1 MAPAAGRGRGRGR
14 ARGRGRGR
22 GRGRAAKTPPP
33 PAAEPAPEEA
43 PDAAQQEQEQEHEQE
58 QEQEQLT
65 HTQDA
70 AASASASAFAGRE
83 TIEISDSPDASPQP
97 SSPDISSSTTVHQH
111 IKDEEPSSITL
122 LHNKPHELLSE
133 ADMPSASAS
142 ATNNDEQQQQ
152 EKMEVEAGEPHDTP
166 AEEQEEEAVPTQ
178 EEQEAATDAD
188 KQTVQNEA
196 AQPQV
201 IIEQEGEKA
210 DDDDDVAVKT
220 DVPAH
225 TPGADTQNEQHT
237 HAINPLHQG
246 QMLAATHDDNSENKH
261 PFHQQQMDAEQ
272 EEEDPEE
279 VIFDDSVSV
288 GEGQAASEI
297 KQGEDDDGQA
307 AAESKQEEHRARAAE
322 AAAEVKQQEDE
333 RKVMSD
339 MANNRQRKKELEIFV
354 GGLDREAVE
363 EDIRK
368 VFAHVGDVVE
378 VRLHKDL
385 STNKNK
391 GFAFVRFANKH
402 QVARALAE
410 VKNPMIHGKRCGVAA
425 SEDNDTLFLGNI
437 CNTWTKE
444 AIKKRLLDYGVEGVQ
459 SLTLVPDTQ
468 NEGQS
473 RGFAFLEF
481 SCHADAMLAFKRL
494 QQPDAL
500 FGHPERT
507 AKVAFAEPIKE
518 ADAQV
523 MAQVKSVFIDGL
535 PPYWDEERVKN
546 RFRAY
551 GLIERVVLARNMP
564 SAKRNDFGFVNFSTH
579 EEALACIEA
588 TNNTELGDD
597 GKAKLKVRVRLSN
610 PLPKSQAV
618 KGEMSGGFR
627 IGHPGSGF
635 NRPGRGFNRG
645 RAAPR
650 REGFYGDR
658 GFNTHT
664 PGRGG
669 RFNSAYSNNSFE
681 ASPSDFRARQAPPA
695 FRGGRW
701 EPSSGRQHDFFD
713 RGHGRGY
720 HHPPRGPTFEPEGD
734 FGRPFGENP
743 YLYEDVRHGAKRPYS
758 HMEPG
763 PPGYFEHGPPRV
775 RPRFDHY
782 EQPPFPGG
790 NRFGHYDQP
799 PFPGGDRH
807 RDSFGTRGGYS
818 RDHYGPGPG
827 HPPPPAHAHAHAPPP
842 APAQYGRGAFR
853 PHHRGGGHSGGGYYH
868 H

>member
-1 MAPAAGRGRGRGR
+1 MMMQ
-14 ARGRGRGR
+14 
-22 GRGRAAKTPPP
+22 K
-33 PAAEPAPEEA
+33 
-43 PDAAQQEQEQEHEQE
+43 
-58 QEQEQLT
+58 
-65 HTQDA
+65 
-70 AASASASAFAGRE
+70 
-83 TIEISDSPDASPQP
+83 IS
-97 SSPDISSSTTVHQH
+97 T
-111 IKDEEPSSITL
+111 
-122 LHNKPHELLSE
+122 
-133 ADMPSASAS
+133 
-142 ATNNDEQQQQ
+142 
-152 EKMEVEAGEPHDTP
+152 
-166 AEEQEEEAVPTQ
+166 
-178 EEQEAATDAD
+178 
-188 KQTVQNEA
+188 
-196 AQPQV
+196 
-201 IIEQEGEKA
+201 
-210 DDDDDVAVKT
+210 
-220 DVPAH
+220 
-225 TPGADTQNEQHT
+225 
-237 HAINPLHQG
+237 LHQG
-246 QMLAATHDDNSENKH
+246 E
-261 PFHQQQMDAEQ
+261 MDAEREEEEEEEE

-279 VIFDDSVSV
+279 VIFEDSVSV
-288 GEGQAASEI
+288 GDGQAATED
-297 KQGEDDDGQA
+297 KQGDDPAARATEDDDGQA
-307 AAESKQEEHRARAAE
+307 AAESKQEEHRARAME
-322 AAAEVKQQEDE
+322 EDVQAAGEIKQQEDE

-339 MANNRQRKKELEIFV
+339 MAKNRQRKKELEIFV

-368 VFAHVGDVVE
+368 VFAQVGDVVE
-378 VRLHKDL
+378 VRLHKDP

-391 GFAFVRFANKH
+391 GFAFVRFANKQ

-518 ADAQV
+518 ADAEV

-551 GLIERVVLARNMP
+551 GVIERVVLARNMS

-635 NRPGRGFNRG
+635 NRPGRGFNRD

-650 REGFYGDR
+650 REGFHGDR
-658 GFNTHT
+658 GFNNHT
-664 PGRGG
+664 PGRGA

-701 EPSSGRQHDFFD
+701 EPSSGRHDFFD
-713 RGHGRGY
+713 RGQGRGY

-743 YLYEDVRHGAKRPYS
+743 YLYEDVRHSAKRPYS

-818 RDHYGPGPG
+818 RDHYGPGSGPG
-827 HPPPPAHAHAHAPPP
+827 HAPPPAHAHAPPPAHAHAHAH

-853 PHHRGGGHSGGGYYH
+853 PHQRGGHSGGGYYH

>member
-1 MAPAAGRGRGRGR
+1 M
-14 ARGRGRGR
+14 
-22 GRGRAAKTPPP
+22 PPP
-33 PAAEPAPEEA
+33 LPLPLPLLLRGGRRLRSLTRQRHPLNTAP
-43 PDAAQQEQEQEHEQE
+43 PRQ
-58 QEQEQLT
+58 T
-65 HTQDA
+65 YI
-70 AASASASAFAGRE
+70 G
-83 TIEISDSPDASPQP
+83 
-97 SSPDISSSTTVHQH
+97 STTVHQH
-111 IKDEEPSSITL
+111 IKEEEPTSITVDE
-122 LHNKPHELLSE
+122 PSE
-133 ADMPSASAS
+133 ADVPSP
-142 ATNNDEQQQQ
+142 TNDDEQQQ
-152 EKMEVEAGEPHDTP
+152 KMEVEAGEPHDMLLSV
-166 AEEQEEEAVPTQ
+166 EQEEAQGNNNQEDAGPDANKQAVQSKEAEV
-178 EEQEAATDAD
+178 
-188 KQTVQNEA
+188 
-196 AQPQV
+196 
-201 IIEQEGEKA
+201 IEQEGGKA
-210 DDDDDVAVKT
+210 DDDDVAVKT
-220 DVPAH
+220 AATHDA
-225 TPGADTQNEQHT
+225 QNKQDSQP
-237 HAINPLHQG
+237 NPLHQG

-261 PFHQQQMDAEQ
+261 PLHQQQMDAQQEEE
-272 EEEDPEE
+272 EEEDPQE

-297 KQGEDDDGQA
+297 KQGDDLAKATEDDDDGQA
-307 AAESKQEEHRARAAE
+307 AAESKQEEHRARASE
-322 AAAEVKQQEDE
+322 EHGQAAGEVKQQEDE

-339 MANNRQRKKELEIFV
+339 MAKNRQRKKELEIFV

-368 VFAHVGDVVE
+368 VFAHVGHVVE

-410 VKNPMIHGKRCGVAA
+410 VKNPMIHGKRCAIAA

-518 ADAQV
+518 ADAEV

-546 RFRAY
+546 RFKAY
-551 GLIERVVLARNMP
+551 GLIERVVLARNMS

-588 TNNTELGDD
+588 TNNTELGDV

-650 REGFYGDR
+650 REGFHGDR
-658 GFNTHT
+658 GFNNHT
-664 PGRGG
+664 PVRGG

-695 FRGGRW
+695 FRGG
-701 EPSSGRQHDFFD
+701 SSGRQHDLFD
-713 RGHGRGY
+713 RGQGRGY

-763 PPGYFEHGPPRV
+763 PPGYFEHGGPPRV

-818 RDHYGPGPG
+818 RDHHYGPAPG
-827 HPPPPAHAHAHAPPP
+827 HAHAHAPPP
-842 APAQYGRGAFR
+842 APAQYGRGAFQ
-853 PHHRGGGHSGGGYYH
+853 PHHRGGHSGGGYYH

>member
-33 PAAEPAPEEA
+33 AQEAAAPEEA
-43 PDAAQQEQEQEHEQE
+43 PDAAEQQQEQEQE
-58 QEQEQLT
+58 LT
-65 HTQDA
+65 ETHDA
-70 AASASASAFAGRE
+70 SAGRE
-83 TIEISDSPDASPQP
+83 TIEISDSSDASSPQP
-97 SSPDISSSTTVHQH
+97 HHNQLQGIDHK
-111 IKDEEPSSITL
+111 IKDEPGSAML
-122 LHNKPHELLSE
+122 GPSE
-133 ADMPSASAS
+133 ADVPSATS
-142 ATNNDEQQQQ
+142 DDGLVQQQ
-152 EKMEVEAGEPHDTP
+152 EMDTAADKEALPP
-166 AEEQEEEAVPTQ
+166 QEAQGHNNQEDAVPDAN
-178 EEQEAATDAD
+178 EQA
-188 KQTVQNEA
+188 VQNEA
-196 AQPQV
+196 QGNN
-201 IIEQEGEKA
+201 QEEVTADTDKQAVQIQETEVNQHQGGGKA

-220 DVPAH
+220 A
-225 TPGADTQNEQHT
+225 A
-237 HAINPLHQG
+237 
-246 QMLAATHDDNSENKH
+246 AATQSATDDAQNKQDSQAETLGQGEMVAATDNSAEDKQDQL
-261 PFHQQQMDAEQ
+261 QQGQMDAEQ
-272 EEEDPEE
+272 EEEDPQE
-279 VIFDDSVSV
+279 VIFEDSASV
-288 GEGQAASEI
+288 GEGQAATEL
-297 KQGEDDDGQA
+297 KQGEDRARATEEDDGQA
-307 AAESKQEEHRARAAE
+307 AAKSKNEEHRARAAE
-322 AAAEVKQQEDE
+322 KHGQAAGEVKENEDE

-339 MANNRQRKKELEIFV
+339 MAKNRQRKKELEIFV

-368 VFAHVGDVVE
+368 VFSQVGDVVE
-378 VRLHKDL
+378 VRLHKDF
-385 STNKNK
+385 STSKNK
-391 GFAFVRFANKH
+391 GFAFVRFANKE

-410 VKNPMIHGKRCGVAA
+410 MKNPMIHGKRCGVAA

-518 ADAQV
+518 ADAEV

-546 RFRAY
+546 RFKAY
-551 GLIERVVLARNMP
+551 GLIERVVLARNMS

-650 REGFYGDR
+650 REGFHGDR
-658 GFNTHT
+658 GFSNHT

-701 EPSSGRQHDFFD
+701 EPSSGRHDFFD
-713 RGHGRGY
+713 RGQGRGY
-720 HHPPRGPTFEPEGD
+720 PPPRGPAFEPEGD

-743 YLYEDVRHGAKRPYS
+743 YFHEDVRHSTKRPYS

-763 PPGYFEHGPPRV
+763 PAGYFEPGPPRV

-782 EQPPFPGG
+782 DQPPFSGG
-790 NRFGHYDQP
+790 NRFDHYDQP

-807 RDSFGTRGGYS
+807 RDSFGTRGPYS
-818 RDHYGPGPG
+818 RDYYGHGPGPA
-827 HPPPPAHAHAHAPPP
+827 PAPAPP
-842 APAQYGRGAFR
+842 PAQYGRGSFR
-853 PHHRGGGHSGGGYYH
+853 PHHRGGHSGGGHYH
-868 H
+868 